1 MNSDTHHAIQQL
13 IHDFREWLKE
23 KRFEGVTGAGEDGVG
38 VRVYIDVK
46 KMDSTTRETI
56 EARAHGIR
64 LTFVEHVG
72 PIRQT

>member
-1 MNSDTHHAIQQL
+1 MNSDTDLTRKQV

-23 KRFEGVTGAGEDGVG
+23 KRFEGVAGSGEDGVG

-46 KMDSTTRETI
+46 KIDSTTRETI
-56 EARAHGIR
+56 EARGHGIR